1 MMTLMNALL
10 ETYDFAL
17 KNNLVDNSNLSVD
30 GQLLLPVFH
39 SSRRNK
45 GDNIFEMTINSSS
58 NVISGRFLDEDEIC
72 VFPITED
79 SITRSGSKIA
89 PHAISDELSYLSR
102 KIDFDKNKAYIAV
115 VKEMLDYEKN
125 HRCENFKIIGE
136 YIVKNTVL
144 EDFLR
149 IYLGKKEYQIDN
161 KFNLKF
167 NITQDNGKIKEKSI
181 NLEKIFITFKLEK
194 ELSGDISLTRDTN
207 LHNFYIKYVRN
218 KNKESKNLEYCD
230 LTGEMDYCVER
241 HRGVIGNAKLISI
254 SNNDETYYGRFKNGK
269 DVYSLSYEVSQK
281 VHNMLKYLLENKN
294 YNRFIGENAYVVN
307 WLSNDLSKG
316 GIELVSDLEDEDD
329 FEDVEEVTM
338 SKLGGK
344 ISQKLGEYFLG
355 EDGKFTSKS
364 DFYILIIEKIS
375 NGRVSI
381 KYFRNLSRSEAYER
395 VMNWYESTRWKFY
408 DIERT
413 PSIYQIVNFVY
424 GQEKEDRNNK
434 VYLSCEN
441 KKLSRST
448 IERLIPCIIDS
459 QKIPKDITRT
469 AFYKLSN
476 KQSYKKKWDAAL
488 NIGCSLIKKYKND
501 YENIKID
508 PNKISEVKELEESRS
523 FYYGKLMA
531 IYEKIELDAIRG
543 RTGED
548 SGKGKSQRITN
559 SDRLWNSMIRTPE
572 RTRFILESKI
582 KPYMNVL
589 KKNSPGIYV
598 NHDKLITNITL
609 KIISLNESELINKGS
624 LNEDFILGYYYQ
636 KNEFYKRK
644 DIESEKSN
652 SKNDN
657 EED

>member
-1 MMTLMNALL
+1 MTLMNALL

-17 KNNLVDNSNLSVD
+17 ENNLVDNFKLSID
-30 GQLLLPVFH
+30 GQSLIPIYH
-39 SSRRNK
+39 SNKRNK
-45 GDNIFEMTINSSS
+45 DNDIFELTIDNKS
-58 NVISGRFLDEDEIC
+58 NAISGRFLDEDEIII
-72 VFPITED
+72 FPITED

-89 PHAISDELSYLSR
+89 PHAISDELSYLS
-102 KIDFDKNKAYIAV
+102 KEIQPQKNEVYMAGV
-115 VKEMLDYEKN
+115 QELLEYEEN
-125 HRCENFKIIGE
+125 NNCESFRIIGN
-136 YIVKNTVL
+136 YIIKNRIL
-144 EDFLR
+144 DDFLKN
-149 IYLGKKEYQIDN
+149 YLGATDYQIDD
-161 KFNLKF
+161 KFALKF
-167 NITQDNGKIKEKSI
+167 NIQNDKDKIVEKSL
-181 NLEKIFITFKLEK
+181 NLNKVFITFKLSK
-194 ELSGDISLTRDTN
+194 EFVGDVSLTRDVN
-207 LHNFYIKYVRN
+207 LHNFYLGFVRN
-218 KNKESKNLEYCD
+218 KNKQSDNVLYCD
-230 LTGEMDYCVER
+230 LTGKFDYCVER
-241 HRGVIGNAKLISI
+241 HRGVIGNAKMISI
-254 SNNDETYYGRFKNGK
+254 SNNDETYYGRFKNGS
-269 DVYSLSYEVSQK
+269 DIYRVSYEASQK
-281 VHNMLKYLLENKN
+281 VHNMLKYLLENKKHTQ
-294 YNRFIGENAYVVN
+294 YIGENAYIVN
-307 WLSNDLSKG
+307 WLSSDLEKG
-316 GIELVSDLEDEDD
+316 GIELISDLDDEDD
-329 FEDVEEVTM
+329 FEDVEEETM
-338 SKLGGK
+338 SSIGENISYKLGKYFSGK
-344 ISQKLGEYFLG
+344 AEGFSSE
-355 EDGKFTSKS
+355 S
-364 DFYILIIEKIS
+364 DFYVLIVEKIS